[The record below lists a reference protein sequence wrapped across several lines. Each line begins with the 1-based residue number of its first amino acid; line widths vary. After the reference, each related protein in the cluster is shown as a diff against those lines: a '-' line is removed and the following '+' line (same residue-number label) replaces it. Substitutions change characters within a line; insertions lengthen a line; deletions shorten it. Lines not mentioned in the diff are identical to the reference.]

1 MNNLETV
8 RTEVKDNSLVIYLS
22 REERMNAFTLSMQQ
36 EIVKVL
42 DDAEQDD
49 DIKAIIFTG
58 DGKAYC
64 AGADLSSGGD
74 TFDNRKGRKR
84 TNNVVRDSGGLL
96 TLRLFKSKKP
106 LIAAVNGAAV
116 GIGAT
121 MLLPM
126 DTRICSDRARFGF
139 VFARRGIVPEA
150 ASSWFLPRLIG
161 IDKALELCYTGKVIS
176 AEEAKEI
183 NLVSEVLPQEKLIER
198 ALEIAKEFTAESSQ
212 ISIALTRQMMWRMLG
227 ADDPMEAHKVDSR
240 AIFELGQSG
249 EAVEGVT
256 SFLEKRSPS
265 FLFRIISTCNF
276 LGKCNRYSSFQWQC
290 SRFRGGPS

>member
-1 MNNLETV
+1 MKNLETV
-8 RTEVKDNSLVIYLS
+8 RTEARENSLIIYLS
-22 REERMNAFTLSMQQ
+22 REERMNAFTLTMQQ

-42 DDAEQDD
+42 DDAEEDD

-74 TFDNRKGRKR
+74 TFDNRKGRER
-84 TNNVVRDSGGLL
+84 TNDVVRDSGGLL
-96 TLRLFKSKKP
+96 TLRLFKCKKP

-126 DTRICSDRARFGF
+126 DTRICSDQARFGF
-139 VFARRGIVPEA
+139 VFAKRGIVPEA

-161 IDKALELCYTGKVIS
+161 INKALELCYTGKVIS

-183 NLVSEVLPQEKLIER
+183 KLVSEILNQDKLIER

-227 ADDPMEAHKVDSR
+227 ADDPMEAHKIDSR
-240 AIFELGQSG
+240 AVFELGQSG
-249 EAVEGVT
+249 EAIEGVN
-256 SFLEKRSPS
+256 SFLEKRPPS
-265 FLFRIISTCNF
+265 FP
-276 LGKCNRYSSFQWQC
+276 GKVSKDMPSFFPWWDEKE
-290 SRFRGGPS
+290 FE

>member
-1 MNNLETV
+1 MKNLETV
-8 RTEVKDNSLVIYLS
+8 RTEVRENSLIIYLS
-22 REERMNAFTLSMQQ
+22 REERMNAFTLTMQQ

-42 DDAEQDD
+42 DDAEEDD

-74 TFDNRKGRKR
+74 TFDNRKGRER
-84 TNNVVRDSGGLL
+84 TNDVVRDSGGLL
-96 TLRLFKSKKP
+96 TLRLFKCKKP

-126 DTRICSDRARFGF
+126 DTRICSDQARFGF
-139 VFARRGIVPEA
+139 VFAKRGIVPEA

-161 IDKALELCYTGKVIS
+161 INKALELCYTGKVIS

-183 NLVSEVLPQEKLIER
+183 KLVSEILNQDKLIDR

-227 ADDPMEAHKVDSR
+227 ADDPMEAHKIDSR
-240 AIFELGQSG
+240 AVFELGQSG
-249 EAVEGVT
+249 EAIEGVN
-256 SFLEKRSPS
+256 SFLEKRPPS
-265 FLFRIISTCNF
+265 FP
-276 LGKCNRYSSFQWQC
+276 GKVSKDMPSFFPWWDEKE
-290 SRFRGGPS
+290 FE

>member
-1 MNNLETV
+1 MKNLETV
-8 RTEVKDNSLVIYLS
+8 RTEFRENSLIIYLS
-22 REERMNAFTLSMQQ
+22 REERMNAFTLTMQQ

-42 DDAEQDD
+42 DDAEEND

-74 TFDNRKGRKR
+74 TFDNRKGREK
-84 TNNVVRDSGGLL
+84 TNDVVRDSGGLL
-96 TLRLFKSKKP
+96 TLRLFKCKKP

-116 GIGAT
+116 AIGAT

-126 DTRICSDRARFGF
+126 DTRICSDQARFGF
-139 VFARRGIVPEA
+139 VFAKRGIVPEA

-161 IDKALELCYTGKVIS
+161 INKALELCYTGKVIS

-183 NLVSEVLPQEKLIER
+183 RLVSEILNQDKLIDR

-227 ADDPMEAHKVDSR
+227 ADDPMEAHKIDSR
-240 AIFELGQSG
+240 AVFELGQSG
-249 EAVEGVT
+249 EAIEGVN
-256 SFLEKRSPS
+256 SFLEKRPPS
-265 FLFRIISTCNF
+265 FP
-276 LGKCNRYSSFQWQC
+276 GKVSKDMPSFFPWWDEKE
-290 SRFRGGPS
+290 FE

>member
-1 MNNLETV
+1 MKNLETV
-8 RTEVKDNSLVIYLS
+8 RTEFRENSLIIYLS
-22 REERMNAFTLSMQQ
+22 REERMNAFTLTMQQ

-42 DDAEQDD
+42 DDAEEND

-74 TFDNRKGRKR
+74 TFDNRKGREK
-84 TNNVVRDSGGLL
+84 TNDVVRDSGGLL
-96 TLRLFKSKKP
+96 TLRLFKCKKP

-126 DTRICSDRARFGF
+126 DTRICSDQARFGF
-139 VFARRGIVPEA
+139 VFAKRGIVPEA

-161 IDKALELCYTGKVIS
+161 INKALELCYTGKVIS

-183 NLVSEVLPQEKLIER
+183 RLISEILNQDKLIDR

-227 ADDPMEAHKVDSR
+227 ADDPMEAHKIDSR
-240 AIFELGQSG
+240 AVFELGQSG
-249 EAVEGVT
+249 EAMEGVN
-256 SFLEKRSPS
+256 SFLEKRPPS
-265 FLFRIISTCNF
+265 FP
-276 LGKCNRYSSFQWQC
+276 GKVSKDMPSFFPWWDEKE
-290 SRFRGGPS
+290 FE

>member
-1 MNNLETV
+1 MKNLETV
-8 RTEVKDNSLVIYLS
+8 RTEVRESSLIIYLS
-22 REERMNAFTLSMQQ
+22 REERMNAFTLTMQQ

-42 DDAEQDD
+42 DDAEEDD

-74 TFDNRKGRKR
+74 TFDNRKGRER
-84 TNNVVRDSGGLL
+84 NNDVVRDSGGLL
-96 TLRLFKSKKP
+96 TLRLFKCKKP

-126 DTRICSDRARFGF
+126 DTRICSDQARFGF
-139 VFARRGIVPEA
+139 VFAKRGIVPEA

-161 IDKALELCYTGKVIS
+161 INKALELCYTGKVIS

-183 NLVSEVLPQEKLIER
+183 RLVSEILNQDKLIER

-227 ADDPMEAHKVDSR
+227 ADDPMEAHKIDSR
-240 AIFELGQSG
+240 AVFELGQSG
-249 EAVEGVT
+249 EAIEGVN
-256 SFLEKRSPS
+256 SFLEKRPPS
-265 FLFRIISTCNF
+265 FP
-276 LGKCNRYSSFQWQC
+276 GKVSKDMPSFFPWWDEKE
-290 SRFRGGPS
+290 FE

>member
-1 MNNLETV
+1 MNNLETI
-8 RTEVKDNSLVIYLS
+8 RTEVRDNSLVIYLS

-42 DDAEQDD
+42 DDAEQND

-126 DTRICSDRARFGF
+126 DIRICSDRARFGF

-161 IDKALELCYTGKVIS
+161 IDKALELCYSGKVIS

-265 FLFRIISTCNF
+265 FP
-276 LGKCNRYSSFQWQC
+276 GKVSKDMPSFFPWWNEKE
-290 SRFRGGPS
+290 FE

>member
-1 MNNLETV
+1 MKNLETV
-8 RTEVKDNSLVIYLS
+8 RTEVRENSLIIYLS
-22 REERMNAFTLSMQQ
+22 REERMNAFTLTMQQ

-42 DDAEQDD
+42 DDAEEND

-74 TFDNRKGRKR
+74 TFDNRKGREK
-84 TNNVVRDSGGLL
+84 TNDVVRDSGGLL
-96 TLRLFKSKKP
+96 TLRLFKCKKP

-126 DTRICSDRARFGF
+126 DTKICSDQARFGF
-139 VFARRGIVPEA
+139 VFAKRGIVPEA

-161 IDKALELCYTGKVIS
+161 INKALELCYTGKVIS

-183 NLVSEVLPQEKLIER
+183 GLVSEILNQDKLIER

-227 ADDPMEAHKVDSR
+227 ADDPMEAHKIDSR
-240 AIFELGQSG
+240 AVFELGQSG
-249 EAVEGVT
+249 EAIEGVN
-256 SFLEKRSPS
+256 SFLEKRPPS
-265 FLFRIISTCNF
+265 FP
-276 LGKCNRYSSFQWQC
+276 GKVSKDMPSFFPWWDEKE
-290 SRFRGGPS
+290 FE

>member
-1 MNNLETV
+1 MKNLETV
-8 RTEVKDNSLVIYLS
+8 RTEVRENSLIIYLS
-22 REERMNAFTLSMQQ
+22 REERMNAFTLTMQQ

-42 DDAEQDD
+42 DDAEEDD

-74 TFDNRKGRKR
+74 TFDNRKGRER
-84 TNNVVRDSGGLL
+84 TNDVVRDSGGLL
-96 TLRLFKSKKP
+96 TLRLFKCKKP

-126 DTRICSDRARFGF
+126 DTRICSDQARFGF
-139 VFARRGIVPEA
+139 VFAKRGIVPEA

-161 IDKALELCYTGKVIS
+161 INKALELCYTGKVIS

-183 NLVSEVLPQEKLIER
+183 RLISEILNQDKLIDR

-227 ADDPMEAHKVDSR
+227 ADDPMEAHKIDSR
-240 AIFELGQSG
+240 AVFELGQSR
-249 EAVEGVT
+249 EAIEGVN
-256 SFLEKRSPS
+256 SFLEKRPPS
-265 FLFRIISTCNF
+265 FP
-276 LGKCNRYSSFQWQC
+276 GKVSKDMPSFFPWWEEKE
-290 SRFRGGPS
+290 FE

>member
-1 MNNLETV
+1 MKNLETV
-8 RTEVKDNSLVIYLS
+8 RTEVRENSLIIYLS
-22 REERMNAFTLSMQQ
+22 REERMNAFTLTMQQ

-42 DDAEQDD
+42 DDAEEDD

-74 TFDNRKGRKR
+74 TFDNRKGRER
-84 TNNVVRDSGGLL
+84 TNDVVRDSGGLL
-96 TLRLFKSKKP
+96 TLRLFKCKKP

-126 DTRICSDRARFGF
+126 DTRICSDQARFGF
-139 VFARRGIVPEA
+139 VFAKRGIVPEA

-161 IDKALELCYTGKVIS
+161 INKALELCYTGKVIS
-176 AEEAKEI
+176 AIEAKEI
-183 NLVSEVLPQEKLIER
+183 RLVSEILNQDKLVDR

-227 ADDPMEAHKVDSR
+227 ADDPMEAHKIDSR
-240 AIFELGQSG
+240 AVFELGQSG
-249 EAVEGVT
+249 EAIEGVN
-256 SFLEKRSPS
+256 SFLEKRPPS
-265 FLFRIISTCNF
+265 FP
-276 LGKCNRYSSFQWQC
+276 GKVSKDMPSFFPWWDE
-290 SRFRGGPS
+290 REFE

>member
-1 MNNLETV
+1 MKNLETV
-8 RTEVKDNSLVIYLS
+8 RTEVRENSLIIYLS
-22 REERMNAFTLSMQQ
+22 REERMNAFTLTMQQ

-42 DDAEQDD
+42 DDAEEDD

-74 TFDNRKGRKR
+74 TFDNRKGREK
-84 TNNVVRDSGGLL
+84 TNDVVRDSGGLL
-96 TLRLFKSKKP
+96 TLRLFKCKKP

-126 DTRICSDRARFGF
+126 DTRICSDQARFGF
-139 VFARRGIVPEA
+139 VFAKRGIVPEA

-161 IDKALELCYTGKVIS
+161 INKALELCYTGKVIS

-183 NLVSEVLPQEKLIER
+183 RLVSEILNQDKLIDR

-227 ADDPMEAHKVDSR
+227 ADDPMEAHKIDSR
-240 AIFELGQSG
+240 AVFELGQSR
-249 EAVEGVT
+249 EAIEGVN
-256 SFLEKRSPS
+256 SFLEKRPPS
-265 FLFRIISTCNF
+265 FP
-276 LGKCNRYSSFQWQC
+276 GKVSKDMPSFFPWWDEKE
-290 SRFRGGPS
+290 FE

>member
-8 RTEVKDNSLVIYLS
+8 RTEVRDNSLVIYLS

-42 DDAEQDD
+42 DDAEQND

-74 TFDNRKGRKR
+74 TFDNRKGRRR

-126 DTRICSDRARFGF
+126 DIRICSDRARFGF

-265 FLFRIISTCNF
+265 FP
-276 LGKCNRYSSFQWQC
+276 GKVSKDMPSFFPWWNEKE
-290 SRFRGGPS
+290 FE

>member
-1 MNNLETV
+1 MKNLETV
-8 RTEVKDNSLVIYLS
+8 RTEVRENSLIIYLS
-22 REERMNAFTLSMQQ
+22 REERMNAFTLTMQQ

-42 DDAEQDD
+42 DDAEEND

-74 TFDNRKGRKR
+74 TFDNRKGRER
-84 TNNVVRDSGGLL
+84 TNDVVRDSGGLL
-96 TLRLFKSKKP
+96 TLRLFKCKKP

-126 DTRICSDRARFGF
+126 DTRICSDQARFGF
-139 VFARRGIVPEA
+139 VFAKRGIVPEA

-161 IDKALELCYTGKVIS
+161 INKALELCYTGKVIS

-183 NLVSEVLPQEKLIER
+183 RLVSEILNQDKLIGR

-227 ADDPMEAHKVDSR
+227 ADDPMEAHKIDSR
-240 AIFELGQSG
+240 AVFELGQSG
-249 EAVEGVT
+249 EAIEGVN
-256 SFLEKRSPS
+256 SFLEKRPPS
-265 FLFRIISTCNF
+265 FP
-276 LGKCNRYSSFQWQC
+276 GKVSKDMPSFFPWWDEKE
-290 SRFRGGPS
+290 FE

>member
-1 MNNLETV
+1 MKKFETL
-8 RTEVKDNSLVIYLS
+8 RTETKENSLIIYLS
-22 REERMNAFTLSMQQ
+22 REEKMNAFTLTMQQ
-36 EIVKVL
+36 ELVAAL
-42 DDAEQDD
+42 DEAENMDE
-49 DIKAIIFTG
+49 IKSIIFTG

-74 TFDNRKGRKR
+74 TFDNRKGREK

-126 DTRICSDRARFGF
+126 DFRICSEDARFGF

-150 ASSWFLPRLIG
+150 ASSWFLPRLVG
-161 IDKALELCYTGKVIS
+161 ITKALELCYSGKIIS
-176 AEEAKEI
+176 AKEAKDI
-183 NLVSEVLPQEKLIER
+183 NLVSEVLPKEQLLDK
-198 ALEIAKEFTAESSQ
+198 ALAVANEFTAESSQ

-227 ADDPMEAHKVDSR
+227 ADDPMEAHKIDSR
-240 AIFELGQSG
+240 GVFELGQSG
-249 EAVEGVT
+249 EAIEGVK
-256 SFLEKRSPS
+256 SFLEKRPPS
-265 FLFRIISTCNF
+265 FP
-276 LGKCNRYSSFQWQC
+276 GKVSKDMP
-290 SRFRGGPS
+290 RFYPWWDEKEFE

>member
-1 MNNLETV
+1 MKNLETV
-8 RTEVKDNSLVIYLS
+8 RTEVRENSLIIYLS
-22 REERMNAFTLSMQQ
+22 REERMNAFTLTMQQ

-42 DDAEQDD
+42 DDAEEDD

-74 TFDNRKGRKR
+74 TFDNRKGREK
-84 TNNVVRDSGGLL
+84 TNDVVRDSGGLL
-96 TLRLFKSKKP
+96 TLRLFKCKKP

-126 DTRICSDRARFGF
+126 DTRICSDQARFGF
-139 VFARRGIVPEA
+139 VFAKRGIVPEA

-161 IDKALELCYTGKVIS
+161 INKALELCYTGKVIS

-183 NLVSEVLPQEKLIER
+183 RLVSEILNQDKLIER

-227 ADDPMEAHKVDSR
+227 ADDPMEAHKIDSR
-240 AIFELGQSG
+240 AVFELGQSR
-249 EAVEGVT
+249 EAIEGVN
-256 SFLEKRSPS
+256 SFLEKRPPS
-265 FLFRIISTCNF
+265 FP
-276 LGKCNRYSSFQWQC
+276 GKVSKDMPSFFPWWDEKE
-290 SRFRGGPS
+290 FE

>member
-1 MNNLETV
+1 MKNLETV
-8 RTEVKDNSLVIYLS
+8 RTEVRENSLIIYLS
-22 REERMNAFTLSMQQ
+22 REERMNAFTLTMQQ

-42 DDAEQDD
+42 DDAEEDD

-74 TFDNRKGRKR
+74 TFDNRKGRER
-84 TNNVVRDSGGLL
+84 PNDIVRDSGGLL
-96 TLRLFKSKKP
+96 TLRLFKCKKP
-106 LIAAVNGAAV
+106 LIAAINGAAV

-126 DTRICSDRARFGF
+126 DTRICSDQARFGF
-139 VFARRGIVPEA
+139 VFAKRGIVPEA

-161 IDKALELCYTGKVIS
+161 INKALELCYTGKVIS

-183 NLVSEVLPQEKLIER
+183 KLVSEILNQDKLIDR

-227 ADDPMEAHKVDSR
+227 ADDPMEAHKIDSR
-240 AIFELGQSG
+240 AVFELGQSG
-249 EAVEGVT
+249 EAIEGVN
-256 SFLEKRSPS
+256 SFLEKRPPS
-265 FLFRIISTCNF
+265 FP
-276 LGKCNRYSSFQWQC
+276 GKVSKDMPSFFPWWDEKE
-290 SRFRGGPS
+290 FE

>member
-1 MNNLETV
+1 MKNLETV
-8 RTEVKDNSLVIYLS
+8 RTEVRENSLIIYLS
-22 REERMNAFTLSMQQ
+22 REERMNAFTLTMQQ

-42 DDAEQDD
+42 DDAEEDD

-64 AGADLSSGGD
+64 AGADLSSGGN
-74 TFDNRKGRKR
+74 TFDNRKGRER
-84 TNNVVRDSGGLL
+84 TNDVVRDSGGLL
-96 TLRLFKSKKP
+96 TLRLFKCKKP

-126 DTRICSDRARFGF
+126 DTRICSDQARFGF
-139 VFARRGIVPEA
+139 VFAKRGIVPEA

-161 IDKALELCYTGKVIS
+161 INKALELCYTGKVIS

-183 NLVSEVLPQEKLIER
+183 RLVSEILNQDKLIER

-227 ADDPMEAHKVDSR
+227 ADDPMEAHKIDSR
-240 AIFELGQSG
+240 AVFELGQSG
-249 EAVEGVT
+249 EAIEGVN
-256 SFLEKRSPS
+256 SFLEKRPPS
-265 FLFRIISTCNF
+265 FP
-276 LGKCNRYSSFQWQC
+276 GKVSKDMPSFFPWWDEKE
-290 SRFRGGPS
+290 FE

>member
-1 MNNLETV
+1 MKNLETV
-8 RTEVKDNSLVIYLS
+8 RTEVRENSLIIYLS
-22 REERMNAFTLSMQQ
+22 RKERMNAFTLTMQQ

-42 DDAEQDD
+42 DDAEEND

-74 TFDNRKGRKR
+74 TFDNRKGREK
-84 TNNVVRDSGGLL
+84 TNDVVRDSGGLL
-96 TLRLFKSKKP
+96 TLRLFKCKKP

-126 DTRICSDRARFGF
+126 DTRICSDQARFGF
-139 VFARRGIVPEA
+139 VFAKRGIVPEA

-161 IDKALELCYTGKVIS
+161 INKALELCYTGKVIS

-183 NLVSEVLPQEKLIER
+183 RLVSEILNQDKLIER

-227 ADDPMEAHKVDSR
+227 ADDPMEAHKIDSR
-240 AIFELGQSG
+240 AVFELGQSG
-249 EAVEGVT
+249 EAIEGVN
-256 SFLEKRSPS
+256 SFLEKRPPS
-265 FLFRIISTCNF
+265 FP
-276 LGKCNRYSSFQWQC
+276 GKVSKDMPSFFPWWDEKE
-290 SRFRGGPS
+290 FE

>member
-1 MNNLETV
+1 MKNLETV
-8 RTEVKDNSLVIYLS
+8 RTEVRENSLIIYLS
-22 REERMNAFTLSMQQ
+22 REERMNAFTLTMQQ

-42 DDAEQDD
+42 DDAEEDD

-74 TFDNRKGRKR
+74 TFDNRKGRER
-84 TNNVVRDSGGLL
+84 TNDVVRDSGGLL
-96 TLRLFKSKKP
+96 TLRLFKCKKP

-126 DTRICSDRARFGF
+126 DTRICSDQARFGF
-139 VFARRGIVPEA
+139 VFAKRGIVPEA

-161 IDKALELCYTGKVIS
+161 INKALELCYTGKVIS

-183 NLVSEVLPQEKLIER
+183 RLISEILNQDKLIER

-227 ADDPMEAHKVDSR
+227 ADDPMEAHKIDSR
-240 AIFELGQSG
+240 AVFELGQSG
-249 EAVEGVT
+249 EAIEGVN
-256 SFLEKRSPS
+256 SFLEKRPPS
-265 FLFRIISTCNF
+265 FP
-276 LGKCNRYSSFQWQC
+276 GKVSKDMPSFFPWWDEKE
-290 SRFRGGPS
+290 FE